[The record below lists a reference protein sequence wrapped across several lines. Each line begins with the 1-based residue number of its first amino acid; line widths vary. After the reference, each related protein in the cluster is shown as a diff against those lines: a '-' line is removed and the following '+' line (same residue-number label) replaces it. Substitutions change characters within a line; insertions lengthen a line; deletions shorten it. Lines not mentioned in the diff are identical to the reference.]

1 MIKKLLT
8 VMLLALFAVPAWAQK
23 SIVGAGASFPQ
34 AVYSA
39 WAYGYNAA
47 EKIKVNYQ
55 SIGSGGGIKQ
65 ITEKTVDFGA
75 TDEPLSIEELNKQ
88 GLIQFPAVIGGVVLV
103 FNIDGVKA
111 DELLLTADLVADIFS
126 GKITKW
132 SDPAIK
138 NMNKN
143 VNLPDTNITVIH
155 RSDSSGTT
163 AIFTRYLSEASK
175 EWKDAFGAGK
185 SINWKTGV
193 GGKGNDG
200 VAGYVKQVKNSIGYV
215 EFSYAKQNKIPYA
228 KMINKAGKTVSP
240 TVETFAMAAKNA
252 KWESAN
258 GYNLWLTNADG
269 DNSWPIAAAT
279 FILLRKD
286 TPEASK
292 NVFKFFDW
300 SFKNGDKT
308 AEALFYVPLPQEL
321 KASVQKYVT
330 ENIK

>member
-1 MIKKLLT
+1 MKKLLT
-8 VMLLALFAVPAWAQK
+8 LLILGLFAFPAWAQK
-23 SIVGAGASFPQ
+23 NISGAGASFPQ

-55 SIGSGGGIKQ
+55 AIGSGGGIKQ

-75 TDEPLSIEELNKQ
+75 SDEPLSIEELNKQ
-88 GLIQFPAVIGGVVLV
+88 GLVQFPAVIGGVVLII
-103 FNIDGVKA
+103 NLEGVEKN
-111 DELLLTADLVADIFS
+111 ELILSPDLLSDIFR

-138 NMNKN
+138 NLNKDI
-143 VNLPDTNITVIH
+143 NLPNENITVIH

-163 AIFTRYLSEASK
+163 AIFTTYLSEASK
-175 EWKDAFGAGK
+175 EWKESVGKGK
-185 SINWKTGV
+185 SVNWSVGV

-200 VAGYVKQVKNSIGYV
+200 VARYVKQVKNSIGYV
-215 EFSYAKQNKIPYA
+215 EFSYANQNKIPYT
-228 KMINKAGKTVSP
+228 KLVNKSGKIVSP
-240 TVETFAMAAKNA
+240 TIESFTAAAKNA
-252 KWESAN
+252 KWDSAN
-258 GYNLWLTNADG
+258 GYDLWLTNSDG
-269 DNSWPIAAAT
+269 SDSWPIAGAS

-286 TPEASK
+286 TPEVSK

-300 SFKNGDKT
+300 SFKNGNET
-308 AEALFYVPLPQEL
+308 AAKLFYVPLPEIL
-321 KASVQKYVT
+321 KTDIEKYVA